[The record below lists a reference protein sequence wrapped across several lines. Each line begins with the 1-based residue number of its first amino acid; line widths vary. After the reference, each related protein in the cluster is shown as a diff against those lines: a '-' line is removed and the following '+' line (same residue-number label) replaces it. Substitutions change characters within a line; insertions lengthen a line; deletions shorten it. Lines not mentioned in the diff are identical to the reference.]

1 MYGDIDTS
9 IISTDYSQ
17 TNELANNLKKYLNY
31 QTSNDVNET
40 FSESSSVLSGVGD
53 SDSKTFWDKLQNQY
67 QQNKENSDQR
77 VTSEIMGS
85 GNSINSIFSNAEAAT
100 TAAATTV
107 ISELTDIFSSLTE
120 SGAEAIENV
129 IHVAKS

>member
-1 MYGDIDTS
+1 
-9 IISTDYSQ
+9 
-17 TNELANNLKKYLNY
+17 
-31 QTSNDVNET
+31 
-40 FSESSSVLSGVGD
+40 
-53 SDSKTFWDKLQNQY
+53 
-67 QQNKENSDQR
+67 
-77 VTSEIMGS
+77 MGS

-129 IHVAKS
+129 IYVAKEWNKQGYKITL